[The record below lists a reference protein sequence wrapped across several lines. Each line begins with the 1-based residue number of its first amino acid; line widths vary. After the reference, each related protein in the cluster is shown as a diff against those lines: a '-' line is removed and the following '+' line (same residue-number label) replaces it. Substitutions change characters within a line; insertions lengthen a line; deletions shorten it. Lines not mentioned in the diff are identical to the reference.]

1 MLVIYDQ
8 PTDIFLV
15 NQSLKRGPMELSFSS
30 RYFHFHYHWLL
41 NWLVLSRRN
50 DATAAWLA
58 KMPTR
63 NTPQI
68 HKSEFP
74 RGKKPSPVK
83 STYIKYSTRTSFS
96 QFALPRL
103 SNDFSV
109 ALLTISPSNIGHSK
123 KKYLFATF
131 LPWKYQSLILLNIF
145 IKAYCT
151 YIQKY
156 LNLLK

>member
-1 MLVIYDQ
+1 M
-8 PTDIFLV
+8 
-15 NQSLKRGPMELSFSS
+15 LKRGPVELSFSS

-123 KKYLFATF
+123 KKYYSQHFFLENIKVLFF
-131 LPWKYQSLILLNIF
+131 WIYSSKHIVCIWVILRCWGNSSMVCQQNSDAL
-145 IKAYCT
+145 
-151 YIQKY
+151 
-156 LNLLK
+156 